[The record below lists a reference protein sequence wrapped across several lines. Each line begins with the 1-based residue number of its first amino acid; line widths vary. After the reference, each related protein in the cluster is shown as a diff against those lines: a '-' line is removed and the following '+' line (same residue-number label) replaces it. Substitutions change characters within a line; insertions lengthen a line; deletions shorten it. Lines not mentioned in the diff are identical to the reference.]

1 MMIKYAASPCEGL
14 TLKEIT
20 STISNLF
27 LACFFALPQRCEI
40 SRREKDEMEA
50 SGVNVARFITHA
62 KSICTKGAE
71 GAGFGLNMSE

>member
-1 MMIKYAASPCEGL
+1 MMIKHVASPCEGL

-20 STISNLF
+20 STISNLL

-50 SGVNVARFITHA
+50 SGVNVARFIA
-62 KSICTKGAE
+62 VLRMQNPSAPKVLKVL
-71 GAGFGLNMSE
+71 GLV